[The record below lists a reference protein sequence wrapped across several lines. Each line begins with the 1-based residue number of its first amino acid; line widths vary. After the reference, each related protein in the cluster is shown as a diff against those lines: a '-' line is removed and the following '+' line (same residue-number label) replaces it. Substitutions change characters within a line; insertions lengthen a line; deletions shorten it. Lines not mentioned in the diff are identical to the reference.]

1 MKACVVVQAELLA
14 VGGDDAAYSDAGQIP
29 NLQPRTFIH
38 LTHRSVLS
46 VYWFKGP
53 FLLFF

>member
-29 NLQPRTFIH
+29 NLQSWTFIH